1 MRASSTARKRG
12 SFGDIGTVAAGVK
25 VGQLRRFET
34 QAAAWAALNEP
45 TGERRSRRNRVAF
58 VLCANASAARSR
70 RAEATRANRRAPAVD
85 AMRDERS
92 TDDNDAADDL
102 LLSFAPSQ
110 AYLSALVARGD
121 RRQLERTLL
130 RGCSSGAGDVVE
142 FLLAHG
148 TDPNCVDEDGATAL
162 CVATAH
168 RQGEC
173 VRLLVE
179 AGADLEATDR
189 NAGWSVSCPS

>member
-1 MRASSTARKRG
+1 MGSAQRDNRRTSSESARH
-12 SFGDIGTVAAGVK
+12 D
-25 VGQLRRFET
+25 LRSLFART
-34 QAAAWAALNEP
+34 RLQPVLDALKP
-45 TGERRSRRNRVAF
+45 QER
-58 VLCANASAARSR
+58 
-70 RAEATRANRRAPAVD
+70 NRRAPAVD

-130 RGCSSGAGDVVE
+130 RGCSSGASDVVE

-162 CVATAH
+162 CLATAH

-189 NAGWSVSCPS
+189 NAGWSVPCPS